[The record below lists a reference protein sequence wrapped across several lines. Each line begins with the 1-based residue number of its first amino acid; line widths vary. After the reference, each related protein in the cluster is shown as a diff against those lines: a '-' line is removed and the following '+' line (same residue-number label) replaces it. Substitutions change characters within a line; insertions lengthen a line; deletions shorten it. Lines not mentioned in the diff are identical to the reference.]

1 MTPKEAF
8 GEWARKMNEQDLGV
22 RDQILWV
29 SGYLAGTKNSQL
41 FLDKQHEEWQQD
53 HEFSQNN
60 T

>member
-8 GEWARKMNEQDLGV
+8 EEWARKMNEQDLGV

-29 SGYLAGTKNSQL
+29 SGYLDGMKDNQL
-41 FLDKQHEEWQQD
+41 FLDKQQKQN
-53 HEFSQNN
+53 HEFSQIN

>member
-8 GEWARKMNEQDLGV
+8 EEWARKMNEQDLGV

-41 FLDKQHEEWQQD
+41 FLEEAWHEA
-53 HEFSQNN
+53 HEASQNN

>member
-8 GEWARKMNEQDLGV
+8 EEWARKMNEQDLGV

-29 SGYLAGTKNSQL
+29 SGYLDGMKNSQL
-41 FLDKQHEEWQQD
+41 FLDKQHDEWQQD

>member
-8 GEWARKMNEQDLGV
+8 EEWSRKMNEQDLGV

-41 FLDKQHEEWQQD
+41 FLDKQQKQN